1 MFSNPVII
9 VKRQNSFK
17 CLFMYLFLYVWV
29 FFSVCLS
36 MYFMLSDDKEQKRM
50 LDTPRRGVIDS
61 TRVGYC
67 ELNPDHM

>member
-1 MFSNPVII
+1 MH
-9 VKRQNSFK
+9 
-17 CLFMYLFLYVWV
+17 LFLYDWV

-50 LDTPRRGVIDS
+50 LDAPRRGVIDS

-67 ELNPDHM
+67 ELNSGHL